1 MQSFDWL
8 TLARGALWVSGLSLA
23 LAAWS
28 HASWWASIRRLP
40 LRRALDR
47 NAFIAPFDL
56 GLALF
61 AAAMAW
67 GALATWERVAWGA
80 VSLILVILSVRSLLR

>member
-1 MQSFDWL
+1 MLSFDWL
-8 TLARGALWVSGLSLA
+8 NLARGALWASGLSLA

-28 HASWWASIRRLP
+28 HASWWASIHRLP
-40 LRRALDR
+40 LRQALGR

-67 GALATWERVAWGA
+67 GALAPWERIAWGA
-80 VSLILVILSVRSLLR
+80 VSLILLFLSVRSALR

>member
-1 MQSFDWL
+1 MQGFDWL

-28 HASWWASIRRLP
+28 YASWWASVHRLP
-40 LRRALDR
+40 LRQALGR
-47 NAFIAPFDL
+47 NAFVAPFDL

-67 GALATWERVAWGA
+67 GAVATWERAAWGA
-80 VSLILVILSVRSLLR
+80 VSLILVILPVRSLLR